1 MGYRK
6 FALAQAKELGVLGSV
21 QNLQDGS
28 VEVYAKASKEVMGPF
43 IAMLKEGPSRASVE
57 DLQISVCEADS
68 KNADSGDLDSLAQD
82 SSAKDSRARNNAE
95 SKAQAPKTQA
105 PKAPAHI
112 DFTDFIILP

>member
-1 MGYRK
+1 MSDIIRIIVLGRVQGVGYRK

-28 VEVYAKASKEVMGPF
+28 VEVYAKASKEVMERF

-57 DLQISVCEADS
+57 DLRISVCEADS
-68 KNADSGDLDSLAQD
+68 
-82 SSAKDSRARNNAE
+82 SAKDSSARDNAE
-95 SKAQAPKTQA
+95 SKAGC
-105 PKAPAHI
+105 KAPAHI